1 MLWVLLL
8 NSGVY
13 AKSAEGGRVGCCML
27 YRPAGTP
34 KWWQSLILGGAWSAK
49 AKDRHLTVR
58 KGLVLVIP
66 HPDHVKQ
73 FLEAPGFEIVQG
85 LAEKG
90 QHDAPGRMVQIPFL
104 SRFYN
109 FTSLWPGT
117 DSRMLRKHS
126 TKMCVI

>member
-1 MLWVLLL
+1 M
-8 NSGVY
+8 
-13 AKSAEGGRVGCCML
+13 
-27 YRPAGTP
+27 
-34 KWWQSLILGGAWSAK
+34 ILGGAWSTAGPTAK

-73 FLEAPGFEIVQG
+73 FLEAPDFEIVQG